1 VRLRAAPP
9 YQACSWYSVDLW
21 RNIRRLARNIRGSQ
35 HRQKRFDNSLKHR
48 SPSNSFH
55 FADVMSYVHRTT
67 LDRVR
72 APRFPGRPQKARQGE
87 LAWHFKVVC
96 SEQNSNSS
104 RQSCSEALSSSKRCH
119 QATVSVQHAGPS
131 GESRCCR
138 TQHLAASQV
147 TLVTRSLR
155 YRLVHRASLR
165 QPLWQ
170 DRQDR
175 QAQNGVQLTLLP
187 FPPLMGFLQSTSSCQ
202 VLCLQVCF
210 SSILCFERS
219 AQLR

>member
-1 VRLRAAPP
+1 
-9 YQACSWYSVDLW
+9 
-21 RNIRRLARNIRGSQ
+21 
-35 HRQKRFDNSLKHR
+35 
-48 SPSNSFH
+48 
-55 FADVMSYVHRTT
+55 MSYVHRTT

-138 TQHLAASQV
+138 AQHLAASQV
-147 TLVTRSLR
+147 TLVTRFLR